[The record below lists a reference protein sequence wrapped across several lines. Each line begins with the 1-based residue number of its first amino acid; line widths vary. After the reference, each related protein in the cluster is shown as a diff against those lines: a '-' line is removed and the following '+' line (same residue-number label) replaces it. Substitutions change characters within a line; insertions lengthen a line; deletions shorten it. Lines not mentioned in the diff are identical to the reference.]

1 MKFEKRFI
9 AEKVELRKAAS
20 GAASLKGYAAVYNS
34 RSYDLGG
41 FTEIIAPGAF
51 DQVLA
56 DGEDVIATA
65 LDHEGI
71 IGRTMS
77 KTLRLGVDQRGLYYE
92 VDLPDTQAGRD
103 IAVLV
108 ERGDVRGSSFGFHV
122 PTAPEEGR
130 CSVCGGPDC
139 SMGDCLQYAADG
151 SCLRT
156 VKMVDRLRDVGPV
169 VNPAYGDT
177 EVNLRALE
185 LARKKAAP
193 IPFPEERL
201 KRQISS
207 LTPYK
212 KP

>member
-1 MKFEKRFI
+1 MKFEKRFV

-20 GAASLKGYAAVYNS
+20 GTPMLRGYASVFNS
-34 RSYDLGG
+34 PSADLGG

-56 DGEDVIATA
+56 GSHDVIATA

-71 IGRTMS
+71 IGRSSS
-77 KTLRLGVDQRGLYYE
+77 KTLRLGVDDRGLWYE

-103 IAVLV
+103 VGVLI

-122 PTAPEEGR
+122 PMPEGEQLEKK
-130 CSVCGGPDC
+130 S
-139 SMGDCLQYAADG
+139 DG
-151 SCLRT
+151 TILRT
-156 VKMVDRLRDVGPV
+156 VLAVDRLRDVGPV
-169 VNPAYGDT
+169 VNPAYEAT
-177 EVNLRALE
+177 EVSLRALD
-185 LARKKAAP
+185 LAKKPAEPQA
-193 IPFPEERL
+193 FPAERL
-201 KRQISS
+201 KRQISH